1 VPSRP
6 GRTLYFALAL
16 PLLAA
21 SAVDAQTARAIAD
34 ATFRSVV
41 LITMEDGNGRRV
53 ATASGFFVREDLVAT
68 NFHVIVAGVRGHVKL
83 VGATAA
89 YSIAG
94 LVGMD
99 EAKDLAVL
107 KVLGVKA
114 PSLRLG
120 SDADAR
126 VGDKIYV
133 VGNPLGLEGTFSD
146 GLISG
151 IRRDGS
157 RRLLQITAPISPGS
171 SGGPV
176 LNDTGQAIG
185 IAVATL
191 AEGQNLNFAV
201 PISDLGPLLAQP
213 ARLSPLPGKTRLARA
228 AAAADVLQIHEGLP
242 RCLGSC
248 TSYS

>member
-1 VPSRP
+1 
-6 GRTLYFALAL
+6 
-16 PLLAA
+16 
-21 SAVDAQTARAIAD
+21 
-34 ATFRSVV
+34 
-41 LITMEDGNGRRV
+41 MEDGNGRRV

-176 LNDTGQAIG
+176 LNDTGQA
-185 IAVATL
+185 
-191 AEGQNLNFAV
+191 
-201 PISDLGPLLAQP
+201 LAQP